1 MTSDREEDRDA
12 DGKTPRQPE
21 GPALITRTGESEGAE
36 PRPRETGG
44 DTVHHVHHMERYA
57 VGRHTDLLEAL
68 RELAESG
75 YQNGVVFRA
84 VGTITSFTLLSAAGT
99 ATEYDTPGVLSAAGS
114 IVGGRITV
122 HATVGVEDNRAVSGY
137 LQRALTGDDGLD
149 LYLEYADD

>member
-1 MTSDREEDRDA
+1 
-12 DGKTPRQPE
+12 
-21 GPALITRTGESEGAE
+21 
-36 PRPRETGG
+36 
-44 DTVHHVHHMERYA
+44 MERYA

-84 VGTITSFTLLSAAGT
+84 VGTITSFTLLSAAGI
-99 ATEYDTPGVLSAAGS
+99 ATEYDTPGALSAAGS

-122 HATVGVEDNRAVSGY
+122 HATVGIEDNRAVSGY